1 MKKFLVIL
9 ISLLFLGAA
18 IFAVLGT
25 LFTDKLLSEK
35 LDEVK
40 VISEEK
46 RDKNILNETKETK
59 LHHLYRKNNM
69 TRSDLFPDFVRIK
82 SEGTFRTNSEGDWKN
97 FNEESYYSLNDPA
110 FLSNSKLETGRFFW
124 IRDIDLFIK
133 GEGTQ
138 LRKYLSSLNLREETG
153 PKIARLFLMRYLSD
167 IVYFPSQ
174 LFNGDLITWKTASKG
189 KIAAEIKFNDLT
201 VEGEFTYND
210 LGEIETFKSSVD
222 ESESEENRT
231 YLFIE
236 FSDYKSFDGY
246 YIPLKSISS
255 WITPHLE
262 YEFKI
267 SKIQK
272 LDYDLPELFTEEEQ
286 KF

>member
-35 LDEVK
+35 LEEVK
-40 VISEEK
+40 NISEEK
-46 RDKNILNETKETK
+46 DGNNILNEIKETE
-59 LHHLYRKNNM
+59 LHRLYRKNNM
-69 TRSDLFPDFVRIK
+69 PQSDLFPKFIRIK
-82 SEGTFRTNSEGDWKN
+82 SEGTFRTNSEGEWKN
-97 FNEESYYSLNDPA
+97 FNEESYYSLTDPA

-153 PKIARLFLMRYLSD
+153 IKIARLFLMRYLSD
-167 IVYFPSQ
+167 MVYFPSQ
-174 LFNGDLITWKTASKG
+174 FFNVDLITWKTVSKG
-189 KIAAEIKFNDLT
+189 KISAEIKFNELA
-201 VEGEFTYND
+201 VIGEFTFND
-210 LGEIETFKSSVD
+210 LGEIESFKSSVD

-231 YLFIE
+231 YLFVE
-236 FSDYKSFDGY
+236 FSDYKSFDGFY
-246 YIPLKSISS
+246 VPVKSVSS
-255 WITPHLE
+255 WITPHFE
-262 YEFKI
+262 YEFKRC
-267 SKIQK
+267 KIHRI
-272 LDYDLPELFTEEEQ
+272 DYDLPELFVDEEQ
-286 KF
+286 NF

>member
-35 LDEVK
+35 LEEVK
-40 VISEEK
+40 KISEK
-46 RDKNILNETKETK
+46 KNGDNILSETKETE
-59 LHHLYRKNNM
+59 LHRLYRKNNM
-69 TRSDLFPDFVRIK
+69 PHSVLFPKFVRIK
-82 SEGTFRTNSEGDWKN
+82 STGTFRTNSEGEWKN
-97 FNEESYYSLNDPA
+97 FNEESYYSLSDPA
-110 FLSNSKLETGRFFW
+110 FLSNNKLETGRFFW
-124 IRDIDLFIK
+124 IRDIDLFFN

-153 PKIARLFLMRYLSD
+153 IKIAKLFLMRYLSD
-167 IVYFPSQ
+167 MVYFPSQ
-174 LFNGDLITWKTASKG
+174 FFNVDLITWKTISKG
-189 KIAAEIKFNDLT
+189 KIAAEIKFKEL
-201 VEGEFTYND
+201 VVICEFTYND
-210 LGEIETFKSSVD
+210 LGEIESFKSSVD

-236 FSDYKSFDGY
+236 FSDYKQFDGF
-246 YIPLKSISS
+246 YIPVKSVSS
-255 WITPHLE
+255 WMTPHLK
-262 YEFKI
+262 YEFKNVT
-267 SKIQK
+267 IQN
-272 LDYDLPELFTEEEQ
+272 LNYDIPELFPDEEQ